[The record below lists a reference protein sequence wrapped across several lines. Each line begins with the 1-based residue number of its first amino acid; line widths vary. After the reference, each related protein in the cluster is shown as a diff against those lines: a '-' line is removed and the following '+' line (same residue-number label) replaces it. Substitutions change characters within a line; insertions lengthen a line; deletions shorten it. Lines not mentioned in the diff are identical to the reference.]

1 MKRSRWWP
9 LAGVIGFIAIAVGV
23 RTCSPTDSWLD
34 NITDD
39 SEQIDPGLT
48 LRDVTLEQQDDSGQL
63 LWKVDADEV
72 TYSANQ
78 EIANLVN
85 PEGEFYQDGELL
97 YRVKAILKRINGG
110 ETLPEEFRFGKFYFN
125 YRLHSFEIDGEVQR
139 LSPKEADLLRLLL
152 HRKNDLLSREEA
164 LETLWGEDNYFNAR
178 SMDVFISKLRKRF
191 KPDPKVNIE
200 NVHGKGF
207 RLVVE
212 E

>member
-1 MKRSRWWP
+1 MPKKDGFTLAKEIRAENAEVPIIFLTARSMRED
-9 LAGVIGFIAIAVGV
+9 VIEGFRVGA
-23 RTCSPTDSWLD
+23 DD
-34 NITDD
+34 YITKPFD
-39 SEQIDPGLT
+39 SE
-48 LRDVTLEQQDDSGQL
+48 
-63 LWKVDADEV
+63 
-72 TYSANQ
+72 
-78 EIANLVN
+78 
-85 PEGEFYQDGELL
+85 ELL